1 MKKIL
6 TSISLCCLAATLL
19 TAQNLITKVPS
30 NASVV
35 IKYAGENFTT
45 KVPLQKIDS
54 YGFIKNNFFKML
66 HLDTL
71 TSLQHTGI
79 NFEQDAYQY
88 ITMEDSSLNF
98 VTVMHL
104 KNLPPF
110 LQLIKANY
118 GATITTVQK
127 NGYSMLPV
135 SATTYVG
142 WSDKMAMIVN
152 TTYQNKK
159 NYYDW
164 LYRSNNDSTVAV
176 VTSPVAEEVVIVTD
190 TTVKFNPPKIV
201 KTKPVKPIVKAK
213 PKTPVKRSPEK
224 NQPSKKEMEEIAAKE
239 QYRIQDSITAVKKDL
254 WEQQQEMIAKAKQEA
269 VAEKIMGTAF
279 TGSIISIENEVSY
292 KKIIDPVAHAS
303 VWFNAENISAQ
314 YFNYFNRGMYS
325 MLGNTIKYTKDTA
338 AGFRSSVNIYFDK
351 DKMRMEQKTFS
362 SDAKMAA
369 MGAAVMNS
377 KQNESIINYVNPGNI
392 GYFSM
397 SINTEAMANYYYT
410 LMKQYISNTPYL
422 KEYGD
427 IVDVYIDLLE
437 IMIDEKGIA
446 DMMPGNFL
454 FVMHDLKTKQVSYT
468 DYEFDKEFNRKEIKK
483 TKSELSPNF
492 TFVMETKKEGFMEK
506 LAHLPIKYAEKEKF
520 NYKDKGGYNEYTLD
534 SGKYPISSLYFMVKN
549 GKAVVTTSKEAID
562 LTINNTGF
570 ATDAVTKNSILNN
583 NYSLN
588 ISTKKILEKMGSEF
602 SAGVNKKIG
611 DYLLA
616 NMGDIK
622 MESSLKDGIIQG
634 TTTMSING
642 NHANSLEFFFNMMD
656 AINNIIEKEKQEQE
670 KKVD

>member
-1 MKKIL
+1 MKKSFTFL
-6 TSISLCCLAATLL
+6 TLCCLAATVL
-19 TAQNLITKVPS
+19 TAQNLISKVPG

-35 IKYAGENFTT
+35 IKYAGDNFT
-45 KVPLQKIDS
+45 KNVPLQKIDS
-54 YGFIKNNFFKML
+54 YAFIKNNFFKML

-98 VTVMHL
+98 VTVLHL
-104 KNLPPF
+104 KNLPQF

-127 NGYSMLPV
+127 NGYSLLHV

-142 WSDKMAMIVN
+142 WTDKIAMIVN

-164 LYRSNNDSTVAV
+164 LYRSNNDSAVAV
-176 VTSPVAEEVVIVTD
+176 VMAPVEDIAVMD
-190 TTVKFNPPKIV
+190 TVMKFTPPKIV
-201 KTKPVKPIVKAK
+201 KDKPAKPVVKGK
-213 PKTPVKRSPEK
+213 TKTPVKRSPEK
-224 NQPSKKEMEEIAAKE
+224 NQPSKKEREEIAAKE
-239 QYRIQDSITAVKKDL
+239 QYRIQDSIATVKKDL
-254 WEQQQEMIAKAKQEA
+254 WEQQQDMIAKTKQQA
-269 VAEKIMGTAF
+269 VAEKIMGTTL
-279 TGSIISIENEVSY
+279 TGSITGIENEVSY
-292 KKIIDPVAHAS
+292 KKIIDPAAHAS

-325 MLGNTIKYTKDTA
+325 MLGNTVNYSKDTA

-362 SDAKMAA
+362 ADAKMAA

-377 KQNESIINYVNPGNI
+377 KQNSSLVNYVNPGNI
-392 GYFSM
+392 GYFSI

-410 LMKQYISNTPYL
+410 LMKQYIGNTPYL

-446 DMMPGNFL
+446 DMMPGNFI
-454 FVMHDLKTKQVSYT
+454 FVMHDMKTKQVSYT

-492 TFVMETKKEGFMEK
+492 TFVMETKKEVFMEK
-506 LAHLPIKYAEKEKF
+506 LAHLPLKYAEKEKF
-520 NYKDKGGYNEYTLD
+520 NYKDKGGYYEYTFD

-549 GKAVVTTSKEAID
+549 GKAIVSTSKEAID
-562 LTINNTGF
+562 LTMSNTGF

-588 ISTKKILEKMGSEF
+588 ISAKKILEKMASEF
-602 SAGVNKKIG
+602 STGVNKKIG
-611 DYLLA
+611 DYLLE

-656 AINNIIEKEKQEQE
+656 AINNIIEKEKQDQE

>member
-1 MKKIL
+1 MKKSFTFL
-6 TSISLCCLAATLL
+6 TLCCLAATVL
-19 TAQNLITKVPS
+19 TAQNLINKVPN

-35 IKYAGENFTT
+35 IKYAGENFT
-45 KVPLQKIDS
+45 KNVPLQKIDS
-54 YGFIKNNFFKML
+54 YAFIKNNFFKML

-98 VTVMHL
+98 VTVLHL
-104 KNLPPF
+104 KNLPQF

-127 NGYSMLPV
+127 NGYSFLPV

-142 WSDKMAMIVN
+142 WTDKIAMIVN
-152 TTYQNKK
+152 STYQNKK

-164 LYRSNNDSTVAV
+164 LYRSNSDSTVAMV
-176 VTSPVAEEVVIVTD
+176 MAPVEEVAVMD
-190 TTVKFNPPKIV
+190 TVVRFTPPKIV
-201 KTKPVKPIVKAK
+201 KDKAAKPVVKAK
-213 PKTPVKRSPEK
+213 TKTPVKKSPEK
-224 NQPSKKEMEEIAAKE
+224 SQPSKKEREEMAAKE
-239 QYRIQDSITAVKKDL
+239 QYRIQDSIAAVKKDL
-254 WEQQQEMIAKAKQEA
+254 WEQQQDMIAKNKQQA
-269 VAEKIMGTAF
+269 VAEKIMGTTL
-279 TGSIISIENEVSY
+279 TGSITGIENEVSY
-292 KKIIDPVAHAS
+292 KKIIDPAAHAS

-325 MLGNTIKYTKDTA
+325 MLGNTVNYSKDTA

-362 SDAKMAA
+362 ADAKMAA

-377 KQNESIINYVNPGNI
+377 KQNNSLVNYVNPGNI

-410 LMKQYISNTPYL
+410 LMKQYIGNTPYL

-446 DMMPGNFL
+446 DMMPGNFI
-454 FVMHDLKTKQVSYT
+454 FVMHDMKTKQVSYT
-468 DYEFDKEFNRKEIKK
+468 DYEYDKEFNRKEIKK

-506 LAHLPIKYAEKEKF
+506 LAHLPLKYAEKEKF
-520 NYKDKGGYNEYTLD
+520 NYKDKGGYYEYTFD
-534 SGKYPISSLYFMVKN
+534 SGKFPISSLYFMVKN
-549 GKAVVTTSKEAID
+549 GKVIVSTSKEAID
-562 LTINNTGF
+562 ITISNTGF
-570 ATDAVTKNSILNN
+570 ATDAITKNSILNN

-588 ISTKKILEKMGSEF
+588 ISTKKILEKMASEF
-602 SAGVNKKIG
+602 STGVNKKIG
-611 DYLLA
+611 DYLLE